1 MNNLFQ
7 WLGLAWT
14 NEEIALIKLT
24 RLLKASADRLHEAIT
39 GTKPISRSNAH
50 MANPILN
57 ALAAQVQETVGVE
70 ASALALINGFAARM
84 QAAVDAALAGGASAA
99 DLATLQTEID
109 ALKASTSGL
118 SAGVAANTPAV

>member
-1 MNNLFQ
+1 
-7 WLGLAWT
+7 
-14 NEEIALIKLT
+14 
-24 RLLKASADRLHEAIT
+24 
-39 GTKPISRSNAH
+39 